1 MNEKDLE
8 KRVTS
13 LEQMHLWAGVIIAV
27 GVVLYFINKKSCKC
41 NDTKR

>member
-13 LEQMHLWAGVIIAV
+13 LEQMHLWAGVVIAV
-27 GVVLYFINKKSCKC
+27 AVIVYFVNKKSCKC
-41 NDTKR
+41 NGNK